1 MKAPYVLV
9 IGDKE
14 VGSGDLAVRDR
25 EGTET
30 KGVAFDAFVEALRQ
44 EADTRRLTPSRFGG

>member
-14 VGSGDLAVRDR
+14 IESGAVTVRDR
-25 EGTET
+25 EGTEN
-30 KGVAFDAFVEALRQ
+30 KGVAFEGFVAALVDEVR
-44 EADTRRLTPSRFGG
+44 TRRLTQSRFEG